1 MATVIQAPLEMVEE
15 MASLRLPPRA
25 DERLQILMD
34 RNTNGTL
41 GPEEQELLET
51 LVELSENLALVR
63 AKALR
68 LLGRKPQL

>member
-41 GPEEQELLET
+41 RPGEQELLET
-51 LVELSENLALVR
+51 LVELSETLALVR

-68 LLGRKPQL
+68 LLFP

>member
-1 MATVIQAPLEMVEE
+1 
-15 MASLRLPPRA
+15 
-25 DERLQILMD
+25 MD

-51 LVELSENLALVR
+51 LVELSETLALVR

-68 LLGRKPQL
+68 LVLGAKLHAW